1 MATVYTNIESN
12 KRSTIVIVAVFV
24 SFVSAV
30 AWFIGDYFF
39 DGSGV
44 AFLSLA
50 LIFSG
55 LSSFVSYYYSDS
67 IVLGISG
74 AHEIKEIDNTYLYH
88 LVENLCIGAGLPK
101 PRIFMIDDTAM
112 NAFATGRD
120 PRHAVICFTTGIV
133 DGLEKL
139 ELEGVIAH
147 ELSHIGNYDIRL
159 MSIVSVLVGTVTLLA
174 DWFTRGM
181 FYGGGRRRSSNSD
194 NGGSG
199 IILIIGIILVIL
211 SPIVAML
218 IQLAVSRS
226 REYLAD
232 SSAALLT
239 RYPKGL
245 ADALVKIS
253 SDKEILEAANGA
265 TAHLYITNPLK
276 GGQGNFLSGLFNTH
290 PDVNDRIKRLL
301 EM

>member
-101 PRIFMIDDTAM
+101 PRIFMINDTAM

-181 FYGGGRRRSSNSD
+181 FYGGGRRRSSNGDS
-194 NGGSG
+194 GGSG
-199 IILIIGIILVIL
+199 IILIIGIILFFL
-211 SPIVAML
+211 SPIIA
-218 IQLAVSRS
+218 IF
-226 REYLAD
+226 
-232 SSAALLT
+232 
-239 RYPKGL
+239 
-245 ADALVKIS
+245 I
-253 SDKEILEAANGA
+253 
-265 TAHLYITNPLK
+265 
-276 GGQGNFLSGLFNTH
+276 
-290 PDVNDRIKRLL
+290 
-301 EM
+301 